1 MIVKSHTAVSNG
13 PVVIES
19 YGQARSAPG
28 GVVPRRKLPNYWTLD
43 ETVPSIKRTSRPG
56 KLRKTPAETE
66 SIINALRDAIAYG
79 DLAAGAPLRQD
90 RIAAEFGVSHIPV
103 REALKQLVGEG
114 LAVFAKNR
122 GVVVSELS
130 AQVAWE
136 LTEYRCLLEGQM
148 ARWAVP
154 LMNDRDLMEAGEILD
169 RLDGETR
176 LREILR
182 LNTAFHAMLFTPANR
197 PYFLKSIEMV
207 RANLLRYWRLAW
219 EELGYKPRSQRD
231 HRKILTLCKK
241 RDANAVGREMEKHI
255 RETGTLIV
263 GYLKRKATLTGG

>member
-1 MIVKSHTAVSNG
+1 MAK
-13 PVVIES
+13 VIRA
-19 YGQARSAPG
+19 YR
-28 GVVPRRKLPNYWTLD
+28 PRK
-43 ETVPSIKRTSRPG
+43 PG
-56 KLRKTPAETE
+56 KPPVAAD
-66 SIINALRDAIAYG
+66 SITNALRDAIAYG

-103 REALKQLVGEG
+103 REALKELVGEG

-130 AQVAWE
+130 ANVARE

-154 LMNDRDLMEAGEILD
+154 HLNDHDLMQAKKILD

-176 LREILR
+176 LKEILR
-182 LNTAFHAMLFTPANR
+182 LNTAFHAVLFTPANR
-197 PYFLKSIEMV
+197 PYFLKSIESV

-219 EELGYKPRSQRD
+219 EELGHKPRSQRD
-231 HRKILTLCKK
+231 HRKILRLCKK
-241 RDANAVGREMEKHI
+241 RDANAVGRAMEDHI
-255 RETGTLIV
+255 RETGELIV
-263 GYLKRKATLTGG
+263 GYLKRKAKLADGP

>member
-1 MIVKSHTAVSNG
+1 VRKS
-13 PVVIES
+13 
-19 YGQARSAPG
+19 
-28 GVVPRRKLPNYWTLD
+28 
-43 ETVPSIKRTSRPG
+43 
-56 KLRKTPAETE
+56 RKTNTPGRQRKAPVATE
-66 SIINALRDAIAYG
+66 SIASALRDAIAYG

-103 REALKQLVGEG
+103 REALKELVGEG

-130 AQVAWE
+130 AKVAWE

-154 LMNDRDLMEAGEILD
+154 QLNDRDLREAEEILD

-182 LNTAFHAMLFTPANR
+182 LNTAFHTVLFTPADR
-197 PYFLKSIEMV
+197 PYFLKSIETV

-219 EELGYKPRSQRD
+219 EELGHKPRSQRD
-231 HRKILTLCKK
+231 HRKILTLC
-241 RDANAVGREMEKHI
+241 RNGDANAVGREMEKHI

-263 GYLKRKATLTGG
+263 GYLKRKTRTPEP

>member
-1 MIVKSHTAVSNG
+1 MVHTKKASKSGNARKA
-13 PVVIES
+13 PV
-19 YGQARSAPG
+19 AP
-28 GVVPRRKLPNYWTLD
+28 
-43 ETVPSIKRTSRPG
+43 
-56 KLRKTPAETE
+56 E
-66 SIINALRDAIAYG
+66 SIAEALRESIACG
-79 DLAAGAPLRQD
+79 EFEAGVPLRQD

-103 REALKQLVGEG
+103 REALKELVAEG

-130 AQVAWE
+130 AKVAWE

-154 LMNDRDLMEAGEILD
+154 LMSDHDILDAKQILD
-169 RLDGETR
+169 RLDKETNT
-176 LREILR
+176 REILR
-182 LNTAFHAMLFTPANR
+182 LNTAFHAALFAPANR
-197 PYFLKSIEMV
+197 PYFLKSIETV
-207 RANLLRYWRLAW
+207 RLNLLRYWRLAW

-241 RDANAVGREMEKHI
+241 RDAEAVGREMEGHI

-263 GYLKRKATLTGG
+263 GYLKRKAASTDE

>member
-1 MIVKSHTAVSNG
+1 
-13 PVVIES
+13 
-19 YGQARSAPG
+19 
-28 GVVPRRKLPNYWTLD
+28 VPKVRKTSS
-43 ETVPSIKRTSRPG
+43 PSKP
-56 KLRKTPAETE
+56 RKTPAATE

-90 RIAAEFGVSHIPV
+90 WIAAEFGVSHIPV
-103 REALKQLVGEG
+103 REALKELVGEG
-114 LAVFAKNR
+114 LAVFSKNR

-154 LMNDRDLMEAGEILD
+154 HLNDHDLMEAGEILD

-182 LNTAFHAMLFTPANR
+182 QNTAFHTVLFRPANR

-207 RANLLRYWRLAW
+207 RANLMRYWRLAW

-241 RDANAVGREMEKHI
+241 GDASAVGHEMEKHI

-263 GYLKRKATLTGG
+263 EYLKRKANLADDN